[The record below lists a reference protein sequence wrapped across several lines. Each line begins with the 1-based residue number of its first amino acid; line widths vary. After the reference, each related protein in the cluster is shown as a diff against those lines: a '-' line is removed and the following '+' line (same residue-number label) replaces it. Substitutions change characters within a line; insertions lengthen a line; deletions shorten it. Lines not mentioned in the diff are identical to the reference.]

1 MDRVRLSIGEVAAR
15 TGLPISTLHFYE
27 RKGLIAPL
35 RDSANNRSYPREI
48 LRRITIIKV
57 AQRSGVPLSEIA
69 DALSNLPN
77 GRTPTAKDWARL
89 SKAWNAGLTERIN
102 ALTALRDKMSHCI
115 GCGCLSVKACPLA
128 NENDHLATRGAGAH
142 LL

>member
-35 RDSANNRSYPREI
+35 RDSANNRSFPREI

-57 AQRSGVPLSEIA
+57 AQRSGVTI
-69 DALSNLPN
+69 
-77 GRTPTAKDWARL
+77 K
-89 SKAWNAGLTERIN
+89 K
-102 ALTALRDKMSHCI
+102 K
-115 GCGCLSVKACPLA
+115 
-128 NENDHLATRGAGAH
+128 
-142 LL
+142 